1 MKKPQNNKESLVQ
14 NSTHK
19 KAAML
24 EALTKTLGIVT
35 SAAKIVGIER
45 STHYFW
51 MESDEAYRKAVKEL
65 DNVVLD
71 FAESKLHKLVEDL
84 NPTAVIFLLKTKG
97 KQRGYIEQNDVNV
110 TGLDEVLKKL
120 SSIEIE

>member
-1 MKKPQNNKESLVQ
+1 MKKQQNNKEPLVQ

-71 FAESKLHKLVEDL
+71 FVESKLHKLVEEL
-84 NPTAVIFLLKTKG
+84 NPTAVIFTLKTKG

-110 TGLDEVLKKL
+110 TGFEELLKKL
-120 SSIEIE
+120 SNIEIE

>member
-1 MKKPQNNKESLVQ
+1 MKKQQRNKEVVVR

-19 KAAML
+19 KAAMIAAL
-24 EALTKTLGIVT
+24 EKTLGIVT

-51 MESDEAYRKAVKEL
+51 MESDEVYRKAVRDL

-71 FAESKLHKLVEDL
+71 FVESKLHKLVEEL
-84 NPTAVIFLLKTKG
+84 NPTAVIFTLKTKG

-110 TGLDEVLKKL
+110 TGLDEILKRL

>member
-1 MKKPQNNKESLVQ
+1 MKKQQNNKEAVVQ

-71 FAESKLHKLVEDL
+71 FVESKLHKLVEEL
-84 NPTAVIFLLKTKG
+84 NPTAVIFTLKTKG

-110 TGLDEVLKKL
+110 TGFEELLKKL
-120 SSIEIE
+120 SNIEIE

>member
-1 MKKPQNNKESLVQ
+1 MKKQQKNKEAVVQ

-19 KAAML
+19 KAAMIAAL
-24 EALTKTLGIVT
+24 EKTLGIVT

-51 MESDEAYRKAVKEL
+51 MESDEAYRKAVKDL

-71 FAESKLHKLVEDL
+71 FVESKLHKLVEDL
-84 NPTAVIFLLKTKG
+84 NPTAVIFTLKTKG

-110 TGLDEVLKKL
+110 TGLEELLKKL
-120 SSIEIE
+120 SNIEIE

>member
-1 MKKPQNNKESLVQ
+1 MKKQQRSKEAVVQ

-19 KAAML
+19 KAAMIAAL
-24 EALTKTLGIVT
+24 EKTLGIVT

-51 MESDEAYRKAVKEL
+51 MESDEAYRKAVKDL

-71 FAESKLHKLVEDL
+71 FVESKLHKLVEEL
-84 NPTAVIFLLKTKG
+84 NPTAVIFTLKTKG

-110 TGLDEVLKKL
+110 TGLDEILKKL
-120 SSIEIE
+120 SNIEIE

>member
-1 MKKPQNNKESLVQ
+1 MNNKQNNKGAVQQ

-19 KAAML
+19 KAAMIAAL
-24 EALTKTLGIVT
+24 EKTLGIVT

-51 MESDEAYRKAVKEL
+51 MESDEVYRKAVKDL

-71 FAESKLHKLVEDL
+71 FVESKLHKLVEEL
-84 NPTAVIFLLKTKG
+84 NPTAVIFTLKTKG
-97 KQRGYIEQNDVNV
+97 KQRGYIEQNDVNL
-110 TGLDEVLKKL
+110 TGLDEILKRL

>member
-1 MKKPQNNKESLVQ
+1 
-14 NSTHK
+14 
-19 KAAML
+19 ML

-51 MESDEAYRKAVKEL
+51 MESDPEYREAVKAL

-71 FAESKLHKLVEDL
+71 FAESKLHKLVEEL

-97 KQRGYIEQNDVNV
+97 RSRGYIENEVNINAINI
-110 TGLDEVLKKL
+110 LIEKL
-120 SSIEIE
+120 EKTDLE

>member
-1 MKKPQNNKESLVQ
+1 MKNQQKNKEAVVQ
-14 NSTHK
+14 NSTYK

-71 FAESKLHKLVEDL
+71 FVESKLHKLVEEL
-84 NPTAVIFLLKTKG
+84 NPTAVIFTLKTKG

-110 TGLDEVLKKL
+110 AGLDEILKKL
-120 SSIEIE
+120 SNIEIE

>member
-1 MKKPQNNKESLVQ
+1 MKKQQNNKEAVVQ

-71 FAESKLHKLVEDL
+71 FVESKLHKLVEEL
-84 NPTAVIFLLKTKG
+84 NPTAVIFTLKTKG

-110 TGLDEVLKKL
+110 AGLDEILKKL
-120 SSIEIE
+120 SNIEIE